1 MLIKG
6 NKMRKLLYIGLI
18 IMLSMVNIPLAGAQ
32 VIQIITLDQ
41 AINQA
46 IKYNPQ
52 LSAKRANLGVSEA
65 QVVTANARL
74 NPSLVTDNGV
84 AEKTY
89 RLGIAQTIELG
100 GKRKK
105 RTALAEAQRDVVVSE
120 INTALLDLRQN
131 VRNSYIQLYNAQQKM
146 KAANDVLLTT
156 GKLAEIAKKRQLAGD
171 IAALDVLQT
180 EITKVNAKNDLQN
193 AKLSIAQAL
202 NSLNAFIGKPISS
215 DSELAPPGL
224 LSQFSET
231 KEQSDKMI
239 NNLIEQAYNCRPE
252 LKTIIKNIEVA
263 NRQIELAKANSIPNL
278 IFAVGPDIVLPGGE
292 EKNNLNVNVFV
303 TGSIDLP
310 VFNRQQGPI
319 KEALAQRYQAEKEFE
334 STKNQ
339 INLNI
344 RNAYSRI
351 ISNTETIKIYEK
363 ELLPTAQSVVEKS
376 RRSFE
381 EGKSNI
387 LVPITAQ
394 QSYINTKFG
403 YVQALTDYQNAV
415 SDLERAIGAGL

>member
-1 MLIKG
+1 MYKF
-6 NKMRKLLYIGLI
+6 LYIGLI
-18 IMLSMVNIPLAGAQ
+18 IIFSFINIPLAGAQ
-32 VIQIITLDQ
+32 VIQIITLEQSIDQ
-41 AINQA
+41 AVRN
-46 IKYNPQ
+46 NPS
-52 LSAKRANLGVSEA
+52 LSATQARLGVSEA
-65 QVVTANARL
+65 EIQTANARL

-84 AEKTY
+84 AEKSY

-100 GKRKK
+100 GKRKA
-105 RTALAEAQRDVVVSE
+105 RTALAQAQRDVVINE

-146 KAANDVLLTT
+146 QAANEILEIT
-156 GKLAEIAKKRQLAGD
+156 GKLSEIAKRRQLAGD

-180 EITKVNAKNDLQN
+180 EITRVNAKNDLQS
-193 AKLSIAQAL
+193 AKLLIAQAL
-202 NSLNAFIGKPISS
+202 NSLNSFVGQPINEEA
-215 DSELAPPGL
+215 ELAPPGL
-224 LSQFSET
+224 LSQFGENN
-231 KEQSDKMI
+231 EQSDKVI
-239 NNLIEQAYNCRPE
+239 NNFIEQAYNCRPE

-263 NRQIELAKANSIPNL
+263 NRQFDVAKANRTPNL
-278 IFAVGPDIVLPGGE
+278 ILAVGPDIVLEGGE
-292 EKNNLNVNVFV
+292 ENGGTNVNVFV

-319 KEALAQRYQAEKEFE
+319 AEAIALRNQAEKEFE
-334 STKNQ
+334 STRCK
-339 INLNI
+339 IVLEI
-344 RNAYSRI
+344 RNTYSRI

-394 QSYINTKFG
+394 QSYINTRFG
-403 YVQALTDYQNAV
+403 YVQSLTDYQNAV

>member
-1 MLIKG
+1 MQKF
-6 NKMRKLLYIGLI
+6 LYVGLI
-18 IMLSMVNIPLAGAQ
+18 IIFSFINIQSAGAQ
-32 VIQIITLDQ
+32 VIQIFTL
-41 AINQA
+41 NQA
-46 IKYNPQ
+46 MDIAIKNNPNLRATQ
-52 LSAKRANLGVSEA
+52 AKLGVSEA
-65 QVVTANARL
+65 QIQTANARL
-74 NPSLVTDNGV
+74 NPALVTDNGV

-105 RTALAEAQRDVVVSE
+105 RTALAQAQRDVVISE

-131 VRNSYIQLYNAQQKM
+131 VRSSYIQLYNAQQKL
-146 KAANDVLLTT
+146 KAANEILKTT
-156 GKLAEIAKKRQLAGD
+156 ENLSLIAKKRQIAGD

-193 AKLSIAQAL
+193 AKLQIAQAL
-202 NSLNAFIGKPISS
+202 NNLSAFEGQPISAEA
-215 DSELAPPGL
+215 ELAPPGL
-224 LSQFSET
+224 LSQFGDN
-231 KEQSDKMI
+231 KEQSEKII
-239 NNLIEQAYNCRPE
+239 NNLIESAYNNRPE
-252 LKTIIKNIEVA
+252 LKTILNNINVSNLQLEV
-263 NRQIELAKANSIPNL
+263 AKANRTPNL
-278 IFAVGPDIVLPGGE
+278 LLAVGPDLVLPGGE
-292 EKNNLNVNVFV
+292 EKNKLNVNVFV

-310 VFNRQQGPI
+310 FFNRQQGQI
-319 KEALAQRYQAEKEFE
+319 AEAIALKNQAEKEFE
-334 STKNQ
+334 STKCQ
-339 INLNI
+339 IALNI
-344 RNAYSRI
+344 RNAYSKI

-363 ELLPTAQSVVEKS
+363 ELLPTAQSVTEKS

-387 LVPITAQ
+387 LVPLTAQ

>member
-1 MLIKG
+1 MYKF
-6 NKMRKLLYIGLI
+6 LYIGLI
-18 IMLSMVNIPLAGAQ
+18 IIFSFINIPLAGAQ
-32 VIQIITLDQ
+32 VIQIITLEQSIDQ
-41 AINQA
+41 AVRNNPSLRATQA
-46 IKYNPQ
+46 
-52 LSAKRANLGVSEA
+52 RLGVSEA
-65 QVVTANARL
+65 EIQTANARL

-84 AEKTY
+84 AEKSY

-100 GKRKK
+100 GKRKA
-105 RTALAEAQRDVVVSE
+105 RTALAQAQRDVVINE

-146 KAANDVLLTT
+146 QAANEILEIT
-156 GKLAEIAKKRQLAGD
+156 GKLSEIAKKRQLAGD

-180 EITKVNAKNDLQN
+180 EITRVNAKNDLQS
-193 AKLSIAQAL
+193 AKLLIAQAL
-202 NSLNAFIGKPISS
+202 NSLNSFVGQPINEEA
-215 DSELAPPGL
+215 ELAPPGL
-224 LSQFSET
+224 LTQFGENN
-231 KEQSDKMI
+231 EQSDKVI
-239 NNLIEQAYNCRPE
+239 NNFIEQAYNCRPE

-263 NRQIELAKANSIPNL
+263 NRQFDVAKANRTPNL
-278 IFAVGPDIVLPGGE
+278 ILAVGPDIVLEGGE
-292 EKNNLNVNVFV
+292 ENGGTNVNVFV

-319 KEALAQRYQAEKEFE
+319 AEAIALRNQAEKEFE
-334 STKNQ
+334 STRCK
-339 INLNI
+339 IVLEI
-344 RNAYSRI
+344 RNTYSRI

-394 QSYINTKFG
+394 QSYINTRFG
-403 YVQALTDYQNAV
+403 YVQSLTDYQNAV